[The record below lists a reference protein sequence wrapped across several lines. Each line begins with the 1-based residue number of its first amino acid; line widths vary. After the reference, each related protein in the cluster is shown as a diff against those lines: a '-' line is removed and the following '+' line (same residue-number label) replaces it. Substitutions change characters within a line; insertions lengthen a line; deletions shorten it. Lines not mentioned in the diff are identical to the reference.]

1 MTTRTR
7 VTTAVPAE
15 LLLPDAGRMPVR
27 STWHYDCGD
36 PFAVH
41 VDFDVEP
48 GVSEHWTFARDL
60 LAEGLDV
67 PAGYGDVLI
76 EPEAGHQHVLLILR
90 GVDGSTALL
99 RAGCAGLEE
108 FLRRSFA
115 GVPAGCEQYRA
126 DLDDWI
132 RAALEGDGPDGDG
145 LEGDGLDSGG
155 QRPSGHR

>member
-7 VTTAVPAE
+7 VTTAVTAE
-15 LLLPDAGRMPVR
+15 LLLPDAVRLPVR
-27 STWHYDCGD
+27 STWRYDCGD

-48 GVSEHWTFARDL
+48 GISEHWTFSRDL

-90 GVDGSTALL
+90 GVDGSTAVL
-99 RAGCAGLEE
+99 RAGCAGLQE

-115 GVPAGCEQYRA
+115 GVPSGGEQYRA
-126 DLDDWI
+126 DLDEWI
-132 RAALEGDGPDGDG
+132 RAALDNG
-145 LEGDGLDSGG
+145 GLDSGG
-155 QRPSGHR
+155 QTPSSHR